1 MEHQLPGAL
10 PWPGRSGWQI
20 AEMATAASTIVD
32 GKAAELGDG
41 STVLGIDATWT
52 VHQPSSVALLQLGE
66 LAAFGNCSQQSVL

>member
-1 MEHQLPGAL
+1 
-10 PWPGRSGWQI
+10 
-20 AEMATAASTIVD
+20 MATVASTIAD
-32 GKAAELGDG
+32 GKAAELGNG